1 MDKQKQKQITK
12 NIKTFYE
19 KNPYP
24 GLEEKIMIDKN
35 IKLSKI
41 FKKPGKILFPG
52 CGTGHGLVGMA
63 KIRSDLEFYGMDLS
77 IPSLKIASQ
86 LAKKYK
92 VEIDFKQGNYMEK

>member
-12 NIKTFYE
+12 NIKNFYE

-52 CGTGHGLVGMA
+52 
-63 KIRSDLEFYGMDLS
+63 
-77 IPSLKIASQ
+77 
-86 LAKKYK
+86 K
-92 VEIDFKQGNYMEK
+92 VFPFLL